1 MKARRQIAQAKILI
15 AVLVVMLIGLTG
27 SALAAEDHSGYF
39 EGTLDS
45 GPEVTKAC
53 LGCHEDAA
61 KQVMAT
67 SHWTWSTEQTIG
79 GKKVQRGKI
88 NALNNF

>member
-1 MKARRQIAQAKILI
+1 MKARRQIAKAKFLI
-15 AVLVVMLIGLTG
+15 AVLVVMLAGLSG
-27 SALAAEDHSGYF
+27 SAFAATDHSGFF

-53 LGCHEDAA
+53 LECHEDAA
-61 KQVMAT
+61 KQVMGT
-67 SHWTWSTEQTIG
+67 SHWTWSIEQKID
-79 GKKVQRGKI
+79 GKTVQRGKV

>member
-1 MKARRQIAQAKILI
+1 
-15 AVLVVMLIGLTG
+15 
-27 SALAAEDHSGYF
+27 
-39 EGTLDS
+39 
-45 GPEVTKAC
+45 
-53 LGCHEDAA
+53 
-61 KQVMAT
+61 VMAT

>member
-1 MKARRQIAQAKILI
+1 MKKRKRFAKAKHLL
-15 AVLVVMLIGLTG
+15 ALLVVMLVGFAG

-39 EGTLDS
+39 GGTLDS

-67 SHWTWSTEQTIG
+67 SHWTWSTEQKIG
-79 GKKVQRGKI
+79 GKTVQRGKV